1 MKSLNTKKQQ
11 GISALGIMTAILVG
25 SFVFICGYKTIPAYY
40 DDFLIRKA
48 LKSLVDKGT
57 GEVSELSKTQAQ
69 RELSNFYMMNNIS
82 GPKTKALRVKRF
94 KEKTIYDIS
103 YEVREHLFGNIEIVL
118 TFENQLDTSKPF
130 ECCEKQ
136 VEFKKFSE
144 EK

>member
-1 MKSLNTKKQQ
+1 MKSFNTKNQQ

-25 SFVFICGYKTIPAYY
+25 SFVFICGYKMIPAYY
-40 DDFLIRKA
+40 DNFLIRKA

-57 GEVSELSKTQAQ
+57 GDVSELSKEQAQ
-69 RELSNFYMMNNIS
+69 RELNNFYMMNSID

-94 KEKTIYDIS
+94 KEKSIYDIS
-103 YEVREHLFGNIEIVL
+103 YEVREHLFGNIEIVM

-130 ECCEKQ
+130 ECCRKQ

-144 EK
+144 KE